1 MLPNCLFIERNPNRK
16 DVVELH
22 CSCPEKQLYFVVGGR
37 TYDEA
42 FFLAEEKICKSCKTA

>member
-22 CSCPEKQLYFVVGGR
+22 CSCPEK
-37 TYDEA
+37 
-42 FFLAEEKICKSCKTA
+42 TAILRRWWANV